1 MSKNMTRAFIINM
14 IKEIEGQFKS
24 YKDGGQSFIK
34 YLSKKVLNSPDDEKR
49 EIISFFLDE
58 IKLDRNGFYSIALQ
72 TINEMG
78 TQELAPSIEKIYNE
92 VASYKDEQWRY
103 SIIELL
109 MKLRYGS
116 PKALYSE
123 FITSFLKIH
132 PERGYFILVQY
143 CNVDPERALPLLS
156 DYYANSFLNKDMQD
170 FMDSRIGFLF
180 SYFIENPIDY
190 FPDLIRQTFV
200 RNKAAGLHLKELLIE
215 YLNGDMTKHYPKA
228 LIQDRLKKLKN
239 IRI

>member
-1 MSKNMTRAFIINM
+1 M

-24 YKDGGQSFIK
+24 YKDGGKSFIK

-49 EIISFFLDE
+49 ELISFFLDE

-72 TINEMG
+72 TINEMR
-78 TQELAPSIEKIYNE
+78 TVELAPRIEKIYNE
-92 VASYKDEQWRY
+92 VAPYKDEQWKY

-109 MKLRYGS
+109 MKLRYDS
-116 PKALYSE
+116 PKGLYSE
-123 FITSFLKIH
+123 FVTSFLKSH
-132 PERGYFILVQY
+132 PEKSYFILIQY
-143 CNVDPERALPLLS
+143 CNVDPERAVPLLS
-156 DYYANSFLNKDMQD
+156 DYYANYFLNKDMQD

-190 FPDLIRQTFV
+190 FPDLIRRTFV

-215 YLNGDMTKHYPKA
+215 YLNGDMAKQYPQA
-228 LIQDRLKKLKN
+228 LIEDKLKELKN
-239 IRI
+239 LRI

>member
-1 MSKNMTRAFIINM
+1 MTRASIINM

-24 YKDGGQSFIK
+24 YKDGGKSFIK

-49 EIISFFLDE
+49 ELISFFLDE

-72 TINEMG
+72 TINEMR
-78 TQELAPSIEKIYNE
+78 TVELAPRIEKIYNE
-92 VASYKDEQWRY
+92 VAPYKDEQWKY

-109 MKLRYGS
+109 MKLRYDS
-116 PKALYSE
+116 PKGLYSE
-123 FITSFLKIH
+123 FVTSFLKSY
-132 PERGYFILVQY
+132 PEKSYFILIQY
-143 CNVDPERALPLLS
+143 CNVDPERAVPLLS
-156 DYYANSFLNKDMQD
+156 DYYANYFLNKDMQD

-190 FPDLIRQTFV
+190 FPDLIRRTFV

-215 YLNGDMTKHYPKA
+215 YLNGDMAKQYPQA
-228 LIQDRLKKLKN
+228 LIEDKLKELKN
-239 IRI
+239 LRI

>member
-1 MSKNMTRAFIINM
+1 MTRASIINM

-24 YKDGGQSFIK
+24 YKDGGKSFIK

-49 EIISFFLDE
+49 ELISFFLDE

-72 TINEMG
+72 TINEMR
-78 TQELAPSIEKIYNE
+78 TVELAPRIEKIYNE
-92 VASYKDEQWRY
+92 VAPYKDEQWKY

-109 MKLRYGS
+109 MKLRYDS
-116 PKALYSE
+116 PKGLYSE
-123 FITSFLKIH
+123 FVTSFLKSH
-132 PERGYFILVQY
+132 PEKSYFILIQY
-143 CNVDPERALPLLS
+143 CNVDPERAVPLLS
-156 DYYANSFLNKDMQD
+156 DYYANYFLNKDMQD

-190 FPDLIRQTFV
+190 FPDLIRRTFV

-215 YLNGDMTKHYPKA
+215 YLNGDMAKQYPQA
-228 LIQDRLKKLKN
+228 LIEDKLKELKN
-239 IRI
+239 LRI